1 MLGRVSWKLADT
13 YERETNHKGSLSRIQ
28 SLAFLVTFP
37 EKQHSPDGSSGCPLS
52 WNHSSMV
59 VGGSPLLIGAEV

>member
-1 MLGRVSWKLADT
+1 MLGSQLETGRYLRERREIIKDNLA
-13 YERETNHKGSLSRIQ
+13 ESGPWPFS
-28 SLAFLVTFP
+28 VTCP
-37 EKQHSPDGSSGCPLS
+37 EQQHSPDGSSGCPLS